1 MRIAIMTFDG
11 FNEIDSLVSL
21 HILNRMRPH
30 GWRAEIVGPTHT
42 VTSMNGVVLHTQNP
56 LASAQSADV
65 VLFGSGIGGREAS
78 RDPRLRA
85 RIVLDPD
92 VQLVG
97 AQCSGTLMMSR
108 LGLLEGLPA
117 CTDLVTKPWVIEAG
131 VEVLDQPF
139 VAHGSRATAGGCLS
153 STYLST
159 WVIASLAGRDQAA
172 EVLQTVAPVGETAF
186 VDHALSIIEPFL
198 ATAGTSR
205 RGPTG
210 ASQNGHLVAPAEA

>member
-1 MRIAIMTFDG
+1 MRIAILTFDG
-11 FNEIDSLVSL
+11 FNEIDSLASL

-30 GWRAEIVGPTHT
+30 GWGAEIIGPTHT

-56 LASAQSADV
+56 LESAQDADV

-78 RDPRLRA
+78 KDPELCA

-97 AQCSGTLMMSR
+97 AQCSGTLLMSR
-108 LGLLEGLPA
+108 LGLLKGLPA

-139 VAHGSRATAGGCLS
+139 VAYGSRATAGGCMS
-153 STYLST
+153 STYLSG

-172 EVLQTVAPVGETAF
+172 EVLRTVAPVGEPTF
-186 VDHALSIIEPFL
+186 VDHALSIIAPFL
-198 ATAGTSR
+198 SPAGVSLRDSR
-205 RGPTG
+205 
-210 ASQNGHLVAPAEA
+210 